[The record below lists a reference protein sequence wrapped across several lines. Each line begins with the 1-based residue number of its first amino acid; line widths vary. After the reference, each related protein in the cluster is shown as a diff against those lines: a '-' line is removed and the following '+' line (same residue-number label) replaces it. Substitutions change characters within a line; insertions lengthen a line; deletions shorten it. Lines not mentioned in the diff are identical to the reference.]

1 MLSFGQEQRWT
12 HNHSEV
18 ILKRFLIVFL
28 LLPQPTY
35 RFVFTLFCP
44 SPLSLLTRF
53 HTNSSFFPIDSFV
66 QTYRNRSQT
75 LASSLS
81 SLSHKEWGRLWS
93 KDQWAWPGLWL
104 VSVQARGPWW
114 LNHNQPVNL
123 RPSRSALPWRDTLLS
138 EMSWDISITL
148 LTQRAEYN
156 KHTLSSLPQKVGML
170 SVASRS

>member
-1 MLSFGQEQRWT
+1 MKNNTRLLIKDIIVSPSLSFHKNLNKQTKGDCRKQAFISHQSVAEIFIKLPILLYTLSFGQEQRWT
-12 HNHSEV
+12 HNHSEI

-81 SLSHKEWGRLWS
+81 SLSHKEWDRL
-93 KDQWAWPGLWL
+93 
-104 VSVQARGPWW
+104 
-114 LNHNQPVNL
+114 
-123 RPSRSALPWRDTLLS
+123 
-138 EMSWDISITL
+138 
-148 LTQRAEYN
+148 
-156 KHTLSSLPQKVGML
+156 
-170 SVASRS
+170 